1 MFFTEGDYDS
11 HCILFTRKVTS
22 AFNFFDSRIWVVAPI
37 KRAVDDGTA
46 KELMGEQF
54 KRRLLMDGQYGN
66 IAFICTQ
73 TDDCEATEIMRDHED
88 VAVRIP
94 GRWQKMSSLRDKIND
109 IEIICSDLQQQEE
122 DLKFADDEAKELL
135 KEISSD
141 LQNAT
146 TPRENK
152 TDSEIDDDDEAF
164 VMDDDAEEI
173 DMSTVK
179 NVDENTIQELLQ
191 QVSDQTKAVEKTTQA
206 LSVWRD
212 THTHK
217 INSLSWNCSKLQ
229 RRLKAICAKVR
240 NEYSTKCLQE
250 DFIAG
255 LKEIYRDEQE
265 LSEGGENNG
274 TIRDDI
280 SLPVFCISA
289 NDYLKVTG

>member
-1 MFFTEGDYDS
+1 
-11 HCILFTRKVTS
+11 
-22 AFNFFDSRIWVVAPI
+22 VVAPI

-88 VAVRIP
+88 VAVRVP
-94 GRWQKMSSLRDKIND
+94 GRWQEMSSLRDKIND
-109 IEIICSDLQQQEE
+109 IEIKCSDLQQQEE

-146 TPRENK
+146 TPREDK

-164 VMDDDAEEI
+164 VLDDDAEEI

-191 QVSDQTKAVEKTTQA
+191 QVSNQTKTVGKTTQA
-206 LSVWRD
+206 LLLWRD
-212 THTHK
+212 AHTHK
-217 INSLSWNCSKLQ
+217 IHRLTSNCSKLQ
-229 RRLKAICAKVR
+229 RRLKGICAKVR

-250 DFIAG
+250 DFITG

-265 LSEGGENNG
+265 LSEGGENNVA
-274 TIRDDI
+274 IRDDI

-289 NDYLKVTG
+289 NDYLKLTG